1 MSTTW
6 TPAGAEA
13 GWAPPPSLPA
23 ATATE
28 SSTRPMLRIR
38 ASGVWL
44 LLLTGV
50 ALLFWLGSR
59 AEAQLALAMAAF
71 AGLLVD
77 AWTAR
82 RSLVG
87 LHLSL
92 HGPTDALAGQPV
104 AWVLTPR
111 GLRRPVAVTAA
122 MRPAPRR
129 VLVTSD
135 RPVLVALPSTSRG
148 MIHRLLLDVT
158 ATGPL
163 GLFEG
168 GRRYRITPVAPVF
181 VGPPAIGDDPQWP
194 PLRAV
199 GFGFTETAPVG
210 DELFR
215 SIRPYVRGDERRRI
229 HWASTARHGQLM
241 VRESDGVGTV
251 ALQVVV
257 DLGPAG
263 PQAEWVAT
271 AAAGVAEAALRR
283 GWLVQLVTLDGG
295 SVEPP
300 LTPLG
305 SPFGPPPLPPTPVPV
320 PLRTASQRVRTPA
333 LVRRQL
339 ATAAHGTPVP
349 PPFPGLVCEVD
360 RRGITW
366 R

>member
-1 MSTTW
+1 MTH
-6 TPAGAEA
+6 
-13 GWAPPPSLPA
+13 
-23 ATATE
+23 E
-28 SSTRPMLRIR
+28 SSTRTFLRTR
-38 ASGVWL
+38 PSGVWL
-44 LLLTGV
+44 LVLTGI
-50 ALLFWLGSR
+50 ALLFWLVSR

-77 AWTAR
+77 ARAAR
-82 RSLVG
+82 RSVAPIS
-87 LHLSL
+87 LSL
-92 HGPTDALAGQPV
+92 HGPTDVVTGAPV
-104 AWVLTPR
+104 AWVLTVHH
-111 GLRRPVAVTAA
+111 LRRPVAITAA
-122 MRPAPRR
+122 MRPQPRR
-129 VLVTSD
+129 VLVTSEQ
-135 RPVLVALPSTSRG
+135 PVLVGLPSTSRG

-163 GLFEG
+163 GLFEA
-168 GRRYRITPVAPVF
+168 GRRFRVTPVAPVF
-181 VGPPAIGDDPQWP
+181 VGPEALHEDPEWP
-194 PLRAV
+194 PRRAV

-229 HWASTARHGQLM
+229 HWASSARHGQLM

-251 ALQVVV
+251 AVQVVV

-263 PQAEWVAT
+263 PQAEWVAA
-271 AAAGVAEAALRR
+271 AAAGVAEAAIRR

-305 SPFGPPPLPPTPVPV
+305 SPFGPPPLPPAPRPV

-349 PPFPGLVCEVD
+349 PPFAGLVCRVD
-360 RRGITW
+360 HRGVTW
-366 R
+366 P

>member
-1 MSTTW
+1 MSTAWAPVGTGPGW
-6 TPAGAEA
+6 TPPAQAPTAG
-13 GWAPPPSLPA
+13 G
-23 ATATE
+23 
-28 SSTRPMLRIR
+28 SSTRTFLRSR
-38 ASGVWL
+38 PGGSWVL
-44 LLLTGV
+44 FLTGIT
-50 ALLFWLGSR
+50 LLFWLVSR

-71 AGLLVD
+71 AALLID
-77 AWTAR
+77 SWAAR
-82 RSLVG
+82 RSVSAVS
-87 LHLSL
+87 LSL
-92 HGPTDALAGQPV
+92 HGPTDAEAGRPV
-104 AWVLTPR
+104 IWVLTAHH
-111 GLRRPVAVTAA
+111 LRRPVAVSAA
-122 MRPAPRR
+122 MRPQPRR
-129 VLVTSD
+129 VLITSD
-135 RPVLVALPSTSRG
+135 QPVLVGLPSTSRG

-158 ATGPL
+158 STGPL
-163 GLFEG
+163 GLFEA
-168 GRRYRITPVAPVF
+168 GRRFRITPVAPVF
-181 VGPPAIGDDPQWP
+181 VGPGAIRDDPEWP

-263 PQAEWVAT
+263 AQAEWVAA
-271 AAAGVAEAALRR
+271 AAAGVAEAAIRR

-305 SPFGPPPLPPTPVPV
+305 SPFGPPPLPPAPQPV
-320 PLRTASQRVRTPA
+320 PLRTASQRVHSPA

-349 PPFPGLVCEVD
+349 PPFGGLVCRVD
-360 RRGITW
+360 HRGVTW
-366 R
+366 P